1 MKTSDLCEKI
11 EYRLLQGSM
20 DTEVTDVI
28 YDSRKVTEGT
38 MFVCMVGAV
47 TDGHKYIPD
56 AVEKGAGVIVAER
69 EEACKG
75 VPPEGHGDLSGVG
88 ASCTGISVG
97 SILRLSCK
105 EADDHWSDGN
115 KRENHNDIYH
125 TGCSAAGRAK
135 GRVDRNYRNGHRRD
149 FYPCQEYDAGIL

>member
-1 MKTSDLCEKI
+1 MHGGCC
-11 EYRLLQGSM
+11 YRRTQVHPRCGGEGCRGDRGGTGRCLQ
-20 DTEVTDVI
+20 
-28 YDSRKVTEGT
+28 RR
-38 MFVCMVGAV
+38 
-47 TDGHKYIPD
+47 P
-56 AVEKGAGVIVAER
+56 AG
-69 EEACKG
+69 
-75 VPPEGHGDLSGVG
+75 GHGDLSGVG

-97 SILRLSCK
+97 SIFRLSCK
-105 EADDHWSDGN
+105 EADDHWSDRD

>member
-1 MKTSDLCEKI
+1 MHGGCC
-11 EYRLLQGSM
+11 YRRTQVHPRCGGERCRGDRGGTGRGLQ
-20 DTEVTDVI
+20 
-28 YDSRKVTEGT
+28 RR
-38 MFVCMVGAV
+38 
-47 TDGHKYIPD
+47 P
-56 AVEKGAGVIVAER
+56 AG
-69 EEACKG
+69 
-75 VPPEGHGDLSGVG
+75 GHGDLSGVG

-105 EADDHWSDGN
+105 EADDHWSDRN

-135 GRVDRNYRNGHRRD
+135 GRADRNYRNGHRRD